1 MQGNCFIFEIMQ
13 CICDHDSGSKTM
25 FIFVPYLEVKV
36 SDIYDTVPSRFDGD
50 DENPMRARVFIEVN

>member
-1 MQGNCFIFEIMQ
+1 
-13 CICDHDSGSKTM
+13 M